1 LFSTGKQIELNDDG
15 LPLTSVVMSI
25 GKTVV
30 KECSGKYAVGYE
42 ESISFSDY
50 FFDSVEKLN
59 DFMLIVGMY
68 DKYGLANLQGM
79 LVLPAKYSHEFE
91 SCSKG
96 IVKFCTDDD
105 NQKLYGLCDSSGKI
119 LAEAQYTFIRENNP
133 GIFKLFYKEGRE
145 QKSKYLELKE
155 LKKFEVGETYSG
167 VIDGVQDYGVF
178 VKVHGFGS
186 GLLHVKQ
193 MKKQGKDISDFSKGV
208 RIQVKVLN
216 IRTDRKIEFE
226 LA

>member
-1 LFSTGKQIELNDDG
+1 
-15 LPLTSVVMSI
+15 M
-25 GKTVV
+25 
-30 KECSGKYAVGYE
+30 
-42 ESISFSDY
+42 
-50 FFDSVEKLN
+50 
-59 DFMLIVGMY
+59 
-68 DKYGLANLQGM
+68 
-79 LVLPAKYSHEFE
+79 
-91 SCSKG
+91 
-96 IVKFCTDDD
+96 
-105 NQKLYGLCDSSGKI
+105 
-119 LAEAQYTFIRENNP
+119 AEAQYTFIRENNP